1 MYIINNKNQIFNTD
15 CIPVITA
22 DGVHVLAVFGNVPR
36 PISYNVECI
45 KTIRDGLIEGREF
58 VEVD

>member
-15 CIPVITA
+15 CIPEITS
-22 DGVHVLAVFGNVPR
+22 DGVHVLAMFGNSPR
-36 PISYNVECI
+36 PISYTPDSLATI
-45 KTIRDGLIEGREF
+45 ADGIRDGRDY